1 MVNLTFT
8 SADSNSW
15 HSWFIFSDSPWRNRH
30 GWLELLKTSY
40 LSALYS
46 AKEIDPVYSL
56 LKCAADLPKVSRAT
70 KEGQPASQNQGAPC
84 SGLLGRHGDSSGST
98 SKASSPSSSGNQ
110 WCPHPQTPPC
120 FCVRR
125 SKVLLSPVVRI
136 SNVPC
141 YFFRSCYFP
150 RPVLSEV
157 KIPVR
162 VQVQCWCS
170 ALSTVVQL
178 SRLSHRKIQCSCFSC
193 FWTIGQSIVLPK
205 FDVHLSVVG
214 CCFFFQS

>member
-1 MVNLTFT
+1 MTLIVYHNGESDIYF
-8 SADSNSW
+8 SGSHSNSW
-15 HSWFIFSDSPWRNRH
+15 HSWFIFSDSPRCNRH
-30 GWLELLKTSY
+30 GWLELFSTSY

-110 WCPHPQTPPC
+110 WCPLPPATPLL
-120 FCVRR
+120 CVRR

-141 YFFRSCYFP
+141 YIFRSCYFP

-157 KIPVR
+157 KVPVCVR
-162 VQVQCWCS
+162 
-170 ALSTVVQL
+170 
-178 SRLSHRKIQCSCFSC
+178 FS
-193 FWTIGQSIVLPK
+193 
-205 FDVHLSVVG
+205 VHVRRYLL
-214 CCFFFQS
+214 